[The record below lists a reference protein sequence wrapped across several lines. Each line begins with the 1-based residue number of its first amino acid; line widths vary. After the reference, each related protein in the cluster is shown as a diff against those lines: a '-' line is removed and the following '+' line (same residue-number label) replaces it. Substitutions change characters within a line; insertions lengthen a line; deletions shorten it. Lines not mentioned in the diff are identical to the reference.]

1 MDNENT
7 IDALNERLF
16 KKRLIDMTGRELY
29 NLVSA
34 AINDTTKEP
43 GFVSIPPLVYG
54 ISGLAR
60 LRGCSD
66 TTAWRHRKSGKF
78 DAATSQLGDTLVFDS
93 RKVLEIMRET
103 KNNSE

>member
-1 MDNENT
+1 MDDQFD
-7 IDALNERLF
+7 IERLL
-16 KKRLIDMTGRELY
+16 KKRVIDMTGQELY
-29 NLVSA
+29 SLISA
-34 AINDTTKEP
+34 AISNNTKEP
-43 GFVSIPPLVYG
+43 GFGSIPSLVYG

-60 LRGCSD
+60 LLGCSD

-78 DAATSQLGDTLVFDS
+78 DAATSHLGDTLVFDS